1 MEGAMV
7 KEIKRDGKTLYV
19 CEVCGL
25 AYEEKEW
32 AAKCQSWC
40 ETHEGSCNFEY
51 VQHSVPS
58 EEEAVE

>member
-1 MEGAMV
+1 MV
-7 KEIKRDGKTLYV
+7 KEIEQGTKTLYV

-40 ETHEGSCNFEY
+40 ETHEGTCHLEY
-51 VQHSVPS
+51 VQHSVPL
-58 EEEAVE
+58 EEQAEE